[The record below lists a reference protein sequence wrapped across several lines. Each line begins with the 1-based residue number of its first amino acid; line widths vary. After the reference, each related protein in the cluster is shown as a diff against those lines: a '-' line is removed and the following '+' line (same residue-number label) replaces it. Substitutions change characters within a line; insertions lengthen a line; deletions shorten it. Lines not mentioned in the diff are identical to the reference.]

1 MEKVKL
7 EEEIKELLLR
17 GHEGGY
23 WDYKSDYADCPED
36 KLMDYICMANNLEG
50 RDAYLIYGVDNDG
63 KIIGIE
69 NTSYKR
75 CNTKEINE
83 FLRNKPFA
91 GGYIPSISVDV
102 LLLEGHELDVVTI
115 KNTNKTPYYLTKNY
129 NQTKE
134 KMSKTLKAGAI
145 YTRVNDQN
153 TPRELTANM
162 EHTEYLWRKRFGID
176 MTPSEKLMKLLN
188 LEYVDSNRNLV
199 QYIKRSRQNLLFM
212 AQEEL
217 EDNLREQDETVK
229 QELQKKLDDINSQI
243 DRLNYVK
250 ESLNCVNE
258 ELKGMTSN
266 DEQMAVAFSS
276 ADTQVEELL
285 ANLEITYSAIRGKMH
300 IGGDGRNN
308 QVYLASWVAK
318 QKIERSKERVTFF
331 AVEEPEAHLHPH
343 QQRQLSKYL
352 ASNFSEQIFITTHS
366 AQIASEFLPDRM
378 VCLYKTNNAVHA
390 AQGGC
395 CSKLKIVFDDFGYRL
410 NAVSAELFFS
420 NGVFLVEGPSEKIF
434 YFAMDKIFGLEL
446 DKKNINVIDVNGV
459 GFKPYIKVCEA
470 LNIPFVM
477 RTDNDIF
484 KVPWTNKFHYAGV
497 SRVMGIYKEILSRK
511 NEKLLEYWE
520 ENESK
525 SKWECDAAEHN
536 EADIIRDYI
545 SQAMMKYGIYL
556 SDVDL
561 ETDIANSFLYDSL
574 SEFYGITDKTML
586 IKEMQKRKA
595 ENMLS
600 YMEACIEKKMSFS
613 ELKGDK
619 LLLPIYQ
626 LIDKARRN
634 TYGK

>member
-1 MEKVKL
+1 MGCKTENRKV
-7 EEEIKELLLR
+7 E
-17 GHEGGY
+17 
-23 WDYKSDYADCPED
+23 
-36 KLMDYICMANNLEG
+36 
-50 RDAYLIYGVDNDG
+50 
-63 KIIGIE
+63 
-69 NTSYKR
+69 
-75 CNTKEINE
+75 
-83 FLRNKPFA
+83 
-91 GGYIPSISVDV
+91 
-102 LLLEGHELDVVTI
+102 
-115 KNTNKTPYYLTKNY
+115 
-129 NQTKE
+129 
-134 KMSKTLKAGAI
+134 
-145 YTRVNDQN
+145 
-153 TPRELTANM
+153 
-162 EHTEYLWRKRFGID
+162 RK
-176 MTPSEKLMKLLN
+176 
-188 LEYVDSNRNLV
+188 
-199 QYIKRSRQNLLFM
+199 
-212 AQEEL
+212 
-217 EDNLREQDETVK
+217 
-229 QELQKKLDDINSQI
+229 
-243 DRLNYVK
+243 
-250 ESLNCVNE
+250 
-258 ELKGMTSN
+258 
-266 DEQMAVAFSS
+266 
-276 ADTQVEELL
+276 
-285 ANLEITYSAIRGKMH
+285 
-300 IGGDGRNN
+300 GD
-308 QVYLASWVAK
+308 
-318 QKIERSKERVTFF
+318 FF

-434 YFAMDKIFGLEL
+434 YFAMDKILGLEL

>member
-1 MEKVKL
+1 MQIEKVRIKGFRNFVDEEIVFAQQTLIIGPNDIGKTNLLYALRILLDRSLSDRDLDLEISDYNIYSVEKEVQITLYFTDVVEDCIRSSFKGHIKNNTFMLRYSKKPMSEYVIQCGYSEETL
-7 EEEIKELLLR
+7 EEYTSRQYLR
-17 GHEGGY
+17 
-23 WDYKSDYADCPED
+23 
-36 KLMDYICMANNLEG
+36 
-50 RDAYLIYGVDNDG
+50 R
-63 KIIGIE
+63 
-69 NTSYKR
+69 
-75 CNTKEINE
+75 
-83 FLRNKPFA
+83 
-91 GGYIPSISVDV
+91 
-102 LLLEGHELDVVTI
+102 
-115 KNTNKTPYYLTKNY
+115 
-129 NQTKE
+129 
-134 KMSKTLKAGAI
+134 
-145 YTRVNDQN
+145 
-153 TPRELTANM
+153 
-162 EHTEYLWRKRFGID
+162 
-176 MTPSEKLMKLLN
+176 LN

-434 YFAMDKIFGLEL
+434 YFAMDKILGLEL

-574 SEFYGITDKTML
+574 SGFYGITDKTML

>member
-1 MEKVKL
+1 MQIEKVRIKGFRNFVDEEIVFAQQTLIIGPNDIGKTNLLYALRILLDRSLSDRDFDFIYFSDYNIYSVEKEVQITLYFTDVVEDCIRSSFKGHIKNNTFMLRYSKKPMSEYVIQCGYSEETL
-7 EEEIKELLLR
+7 EEYTSRQYLR
-17 GHEGGY
+17 
-23 WDYKSDYADCPED
+23 
-36 KLMDYICMANNLEG
+36 
-50 RDAYLIYGVDNDG
+50 R
-63 KIIGIE
+63 
-69 NTSYKR
+69 
-75 CNTKEINE
+75 
-83 FLRNKPFA
+83 
-91 GGYIPSISVDV
+91 
-102 LLLEGHELDVVTI
+102 
-115 KNTNKTPYYLTKNY
+115 
-129 NQTKE
+129 
-134 KMSKTLKAGAI
+134 
-145 YTRVNDQN
+145 
-153 TPRELTANM
+153 
-162 EHTEYLWRKRFGID
+162 
-176 MTPSEKLMKLLN
+176 LN

-434 YFAMDKIFGLEL
+434 YFAMDKILGLEL

>member
-1 MEKVKL
+1 ME
-7 EEEIKELLLR
+7 
-17 GHEGGY
+17 
-23 WDYKSDYADCPED
+23 ADTEKC
-36 KLMDYICMANNLEG
+36 
-50 RDAYLIYGVDNDG
+50 
-63 KIIGIE
+63 
-69 NTSYKR
+69 
-75 CNTKEINE
+75 
-83 FLRNKPFA
+83 
-91 GGYIPSISVDV
+91 V
-102 LLLEGHELDVVTI
+102 LLSL
-115 KNTNKTPYYLTKNY
+115 LTKNGEIGKRSGLNWGQRNKRNRNEAY
-129 NQTKE
+129 IPLPSHIAKSGFFPLDKQHFLVVTDDHHTLQLRVEQQNDKAITTDVVEDCIRSSFKGHI
-134 KMSKTLKAGAI
+134 KNNTFMLRYSKKPMSEYVIQCGYSEETLEE
-145 YTRVNDQN
+145 YTSRQ
-153 TPRELTANM
+153 
-162 EHTEYLWRKRFGID
+162 YLRR
-176 MTPSEKLMKLLN
+176 LN

-434 YFAMDKIFGLEL
+434 YFAMDKILGLEL